1 MNTTL
6 FLLIDISAIFFQQ
19 NTFFRWTLAQ
29 TESSEL
35 IQEKQDKL
43 HNTYYN
49 NMVMYINNKTGDN
62 ESTISGIKGRRQ
74 SLAKSRESLYSTM
87 LPVKE
92 DREEAEE
99 CSACRQCDSCCD
111 SCCCSFWS
119 WILILLFL
127 MGGFTGQL
135 QLCLQLCL
143 QF

>member
-1 MNTTL
+1 MNI
-6 FLLIDISAIFFQQ
+6 FL
-19 NTFFRWTLAQ
+19 FRWTLAQ

-119 WILILLFL
+119 WILAILFAMFGFL
-127 MGGFTGQL
+127 GI
-135 QLCLQLCL
+135 
-143 QF
+143 

>member
-1 MNTTL
+1 M
-6 FLLIDISAIFFQQ
+6 
-19 NTFFRWTLAQ
+19 AQ

-62 ESTISGIKGRRQ
+62 ESTLSGIKGRRQ

-127 MGGFTGQL
+127 MGGFTGMQGSQSFFL
-135 QLCLQLCL
+135 VNV
-143 QF
+143 